1 MERKALGSKGTEF
14 ALNPEIGMSA
24 EEMSNRFIKNIGI
37 ALNNWK
43 PRSKFSLHKIKPEK
57 TNKAIGIL

>member
-1 MERKALGSKGTEF
+1 
-14 ALNPEIGMSA
+14 MSA

-37 ALNNWK
+37 ALDNWK